1 MVLKSMISYVHVYFR
16 RTRKKMS
23 MWDVDAHYSA
33 ATVCIVFRE
42 DDVYE

>member
-1 MVLKSMISYVHVYFR
+1 MYSR
-16 RTRKKMS
+16 RTCKKMS

-33 ATVCIVFRE
+33 ATVCIFFRE